1 MNHRQS
7 NLSIEL
13 KSDPS
18 AEQITYKNLPFIEV
32 TPATPKPFEEPIVK
46 DQALLGASFD

>member
-7 NLSIEL
+7 MSIEL

-18 AEQITYKNLPFIEV
+18 AEQITDKNVPLIEV